1 MPSSLTEIP
10 DPVTLRGVLMMSQVC
25 TQPRPLTTHVPICR
39 RICRGC
45 AWYPGPR
52 PRIVL
57 AYPQTLEGPVS
68 PSMSRRAIEV
78 THVVIESQKAAADV
92 GESLETLIPPIDE
105 EIPLLLSDG
114 VTDRLK
120 QRLEAAPELSIFLK
134 RDHVVLVGL
143 YGKVRDAVQ
152 YEIGNPL
159 TASRM
164 TRYQLAAGL
173 YAPLRVIIYEKA
185 DGGSCIEYDLPSSLF
200 GQFGDDRITEVAH
213 GLDVALS
220 RALSV
225 AAG

>member
-1 MPSSLTEIP
+1 M
-10 DPVTLRGVLMMSQVC
+10 
-25 TQPRPLTTHVPICR
+25 
-39 RICRGC
+39 
-45 AWYPGPR
+45 
-52 PRIVL
+52 
-57 AYPQTLEGPVS
+57 S

-78 THVVIESQKAAADV
+78 THVVIESQKAAPDV
-92 GESLETLIPPIDE
+92 RTALETLIPPIDE

-120 QRLEAAPELSIFLK
+120 QHLEAAPELSIFLK
-134 RDHVVLVGL
+134 RDHGVLVGL

-173 YAPLRVIIYEKA
+173 YAPLRVIVYEKD
-185 DGGSCIEYDLPSSLF
+185 DGGSCIEYDLPSSSF
-200 GQFGDDRITEVAH
+200 GQFGDDRLTEVAR
-213 GLDVALS
+213 GLDIALG
-220 RALSV
+220 RALSS